1 MERQPKKAIVLGA
14 TGLVGNCLTRRILE
28 DEQYGEVLVFT
39 RRPTGISH
47 SKLKEIRADLLS
59 LYAQKPV
66 FKADVVF
73 CCVGTTRA
81 KTPDKERYRKVDYGI
96 PVTAARLCRENG
108 IPAYQVISSL
118 GASEKSPFFYNRL
131 KGEMEAEVLEYALE
145 ETHILQPSLIGG
157 NREAVRKGERFAQG
171 LMRFLDPLLLGPLA
185 KYRMIQ
191 PEDIAQAMHHLAD
204 HPRKD
209 PRVPSDLIRSIAREA
224 WGKNPNKSTI
234 A

>member
-14 TGLVGNCLTRRILE
+14 TGLVGNCLTRRLLE

-39 RRPTGISH
+39 RRPTGMSH
-47 SKLKEIRADLLS
+47 SKLNEIRADLLS

-81 KTPDKERYRKVDYGI
+81 KTPDKERYRKVDYDI
-96 PVTAARLCRENG
+96 PVAAARLCRENC

-131 KGEMEAEVLEYALE
+131 KGEMEADVLGYALM
-145 ETHILQPSLIGG
+145 ETHILQPSIIGG
-157 NREAVRKGERFAQG
+157 DREEVRKGERFAQG
-171 LMRFLDPLLLGPLA
+171 VMRFLDPVLLGSLA

-191 PEDIAQAMHHLAD
+191 PEDIAQAMHYLAD

-209 PRVPSDLIRSIAREA
+209 PRIPSDLIRSIAREA
-224 WGKNPNKSTI
+224 VKKTP
-234 A
+234 

>member
-14 TGLVGNCLTRRILE
+14 TGLVGNPLTRRLLE
-28 DEQYGEVLVFT
+28 DQQYGEVLVFT
-39 RRPTGISH
+39 RRPTGLSH
-47 SKLKEIRADLLS
+47 GKLNEIRADLLS
-59 LYAQKPV
+59 LQAQKPV

-73 CCVGTTRA
+73 CCVGTTTA
-81 KTPDKERYRKVDYGI
+81 NTPDKEGYRKVDYGI
-96 PVTAARLCRENG
+96 PVTVAQLCRENG

-131 KGEMEAEVLEYALE
+131 KGEMEAAVLGYALE

-157 NREAVRKGERFAQG
+157 RRKEVRKGERFAQG

-185 KYRMIQ
+185 NYRMIQ
-191 PEDIAQAMHHLAD
+191 PEDIAQAMHYLAD

-209 PRVPSDLIRSIAREA
+209 PRIPSNLIRSIAREA
-224 WGKNPNKSTI
+224 KEKNAIKAP
-234 A
+234 